1 MKGNVNRLAL
11 FHHDPE
17 RTDEQLDEV
26 KGTFKQKYSS
36 DKIDIF
42 PAYEKLEIEL

>member
-1 MKGNVNRLAL
+1 MKGNVKKLAL

-17 RTDEQLDEV
+17 RTDDQLDDV
-26 KGTFKQKYSS
+26 KNAFKKQYSS